1 MLDVNRLDD
10 KSYVGN
16 YIRKSLEEVLKWTTL
31 KCDWRN
37 VDIEIPYNLVLS
49 SAKQPW
55 GYRYRLYDIPKGTMT
70 LVNIAEPQGLEEVLI
85 SLISNFCTTRWGNLV
100 DGRATLYHFVPQA
113 KKAYNRS

>member
-49 SAKQPW
+49 SASQPW
-55 GYRYRLYDIPKGTMT
+55 GYRYRLYDIPKGIMT